1 MFAMD
6 GQEPMILEGVPIYPL
21 ERRRMDVAVPPAL
34 PPTEASDIEPLLSLT
49 QPPPREEIDL
59 HPSSV
64 EGPQVP
70 RNEPLPSDEVE

>member
-1 MFAMD
+1 MD

-21 ERRRMDVAVPPAL
+21 ERRMDVTVPLAL
-34 PPTEASDIEPLLSLT
+34 PPVEASDIDPLLSLT
-49 QPPPREEIDL
+49 QPSPREETDL

>member
-21 ERRRMDVAVPPAL
+21 ERRRMDVAVPPAPSL
-34 PPTEASDIEPLLSLT
+34 AEASDIEPLLSLT
-49 QPPPREEIDL
+49 QPPPREETDL

-70 RNEPLPSDEVE
+70 KNEPLSSGEVE